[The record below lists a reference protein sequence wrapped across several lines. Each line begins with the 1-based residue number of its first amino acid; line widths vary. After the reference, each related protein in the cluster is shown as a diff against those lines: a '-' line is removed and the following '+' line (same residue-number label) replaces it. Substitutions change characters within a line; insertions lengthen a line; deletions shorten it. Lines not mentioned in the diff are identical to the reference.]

1 MLLGGDDLKIHILGA
16 GSWGTALAVL
26 LSDNKQD
33 VSLWS
38 WDESQVEL
46 LLAERE
52 NKTFLPGVVLPG
64 DIRVYHDL
72 CLSVDAEMLVLAVPS
87 PAAEEVARR
96 VRPYLTPGAIVVNV
110 AKGFASRDQRRLS
123 QVIKEELPDCR
134 FAVLSGPS
142 HAEEVARRLPT
153 TVVTAGED
161 EEVLYLVQEAFMNA
175 VFRVY
180 INYDLPG
187 VEIAGAVKNVIALAT
202 GVSDGLDLGDNAR
215 AALITR
221 GLAEITRLGL
231 AMGAQSATFSGL
243 AGVGDLIVTCGSYHS
258 RNRRAGIEIGKG
270 RLREDVLSEMGMVV
284 EGVYATENAYKLAQK
299 YQVDM
304 PITEQI
310 NLLLQHVVSP
320 RECMHALMNRSK
332 TAEMRGVETGS

>member
-1 MLLGGDDLKIHILGA
+1 MNYLKIHILGA

-52 NKTFLPGVVLPG
+52 NKTFLPGIILPG

-72 CLSVDAEMLVLAVPS
+72 YLSADAEMLVLAVPS
-87 PAAEEVARR
+87 LAAEEVARR
-96 VRPYLTPGAIVVNV
+96 VRPYLTSGTIVVNV

-161 EEVLYLVQEAFMNA
+161 KEVLYLVQEAFMNA

-180 INYDLPG
+180 INYDLLG

-202 GVSDGLDLGDNAR
+202 GVSDGLNLGDNAR

-231 AMGAQSATFSGL
+231 AMGAQSGTFSGL

-258 RNRRAGIEIGKG
+258 RNRRAGIEMGKG
-270 RLREDVLSEMGMVV
+270 RPWEDVLSEMGMVV

-299 YQVDM
+299 YQVEM

-310 NLLLQHVVSP
+310 NLLLHHGVSP

-332 TAEMRGVETGS
+332 TAEILGVRS